1 MTAHRI
7 ERIHVYHGT
16 SRELGE
22 ALAVRLRAAIP
33 DREIVVWWREEELRA
48 GLPQVEA
55 LLAFRPPRG
64 VWSGATR
71 LRLLQSMGAG
81 VDGLLP
87 APDLPAHA
95 RIANARG
102 IHGPQMGEFALAMIL
117 ALAKRIPFVL
127 EQQRAH
133 VWKPYGM
140 TMLAGR
146 TLGILGFGSIGAA
159 VAERA
164 RALGMRVI
172 GTQRTPKP
180 SPHADLVLP
189 SQETD
194 RVLRESNALV
204 VLLPL
209 TPETRGAVG
218 ARELALLP
226 RGALLVDLARGG
238 IVDEAALV
246 GALRSGRLA
255 GAALDVFAEE
265 PLPASS
271 PLWDE
276 PNLII
281 TPHIAGLSPDYM
293 ERLTEILLD
302 NLARTEQDLPLRNA
316 VDRERGY

>member
-1 MTAHRI
+1 MSVGRI
-7 ERIHVYHGT
+7 PRIHVYHGT

-22 ALAVRLRAAIP
+22 ALAARLRPAFP
-33 DREIVVWWREEELRA
+33 DREIVLWSREEELRA
-48 GLPQVEA
+48 GLPEVEA

-64 VWSGATR
+64 VWAGAQR

-87 APDLPAHA
+87 APDLPPQV

-102 IHGPQMGEFALAMIL
+102 IHGPQMAEFALAMLL
-117 ALAKRIPFVL
+117 ALAKRIPQAL

-140 TMLAGR
+140 TLLAGR

-164 RALGMRVI
+164 RALGMRVL

-189 SQETD
+189 PAETD
-194 RVLRESNALV
+194 RVLRESSCLV

-209 TPETRGAVG
+209 THETRGAVG

-226 RGALLVDLARGG
+226 AGALLVDLARGG
-238 IVDEAALV
+238 IVDESALV
-246 GALRSGRLA
+246 DALRAGRLA

-265 PLPASS
+265 PLPPSS
-271 PLWDE
+271 PLWDA
-276 PNLII
+276 PNLIA
-281 TPHIAGLSPDYM
+281 TPHIAGLAPDYM

-302 NLARTEQDLPLRNA
+302 NLARVEQDLPLRNA

>member
-1 MTAHRI
+1 MASRRI
-7 ERIHVYHGT
+7 ERIHVFHGT
-16 SRELGE
+16 SRELGL
-22 ALAVRLRAAIP
+22 ALAERLRAALP
-33 DREIVVWWREEELRA
+33 DREVVVWNREDELRS
-48 GLPQVEA
+48 GLPEVEV

-64 VWSGATR
+64 VWAGATR
-71 LRLLQSMGAG
+71 MRLLHSMGAG
-81 VDGLLP
+81 VDGVLP
-87 APDLPAHA
+87 APDLPARV

-102 IHGPQMGEFALAMIL
+102 IHGPQMSEFALALVL
-117 ALAKRIPFVL
+117 ALAKRVPQAL

-133 VWKPYGM
+133 AWKPYGV

-164 RALGMRVI
+164 RAFGMRVI
-172 GTQRTPKP
+172 GTQRAPRP
-180 SPHADLVLP
+180 SPHAELVLGP
-189 SQETD
+189 RETD
-194 RVLRESNALV
+194 RVLRESNVLV

-226 RGALLVDLARGG
+226 EGALLVDLARGG
-238 IVDEAALV
+238 IVDESALLA
-246 GALRSGRLA
+246 ALRSGRLA

-271 PLWDE
+271 PLWDA
-276 PNLII
+276 PNLIV
-281 TPHIAGLSPDYM
+281 TPHVAGLSPDYM
-293 ERLTEILLD
+293 ERLTEIFVD
-302 NLARTEQDLPLRNA
+302 NLAREESGLPLRNA

>member
-1 MTAHRI
+1 
-7 ERIHVYHGT
+7 
-16 SRELGE
+16 
-22 ALAVRLRAAIP
+22 
-33 DREIVVWWREEELRA
+33 
-48 GLPQVEA
+48 
-55 LLAFRPPRG
+55 
-64 VWSGATR
+64 
-71 LRLLQSMGAG
+71 
-81 VDGLLP
+81 
-87 APDLPAHA
+87 
-95 RIANARG
+95 
-102 IHGPQMGEFALAMIL
+102 
-117 ALAKRIPFVL
+117 
-127 EQQRAH
+127 
-133 VWKPYGM
+133 
-140 TMLAGR
+140 
-146 TLGILGFGSIGAA
+146 
-159 VAERA
+159 
-164 RALGMRVI
+164 MRVI

-189 SQETD
+189 PQETD
-194 RVLRESNALV
+194 RVLSESNALV

-209 TPETRGAVG
+209 TPETRGTLG

-238 IVDEAALV
+238 ILDESALV

-271 PLWDE
+271 PLWDV

-316 VDRERGY
+316 IDRERGY